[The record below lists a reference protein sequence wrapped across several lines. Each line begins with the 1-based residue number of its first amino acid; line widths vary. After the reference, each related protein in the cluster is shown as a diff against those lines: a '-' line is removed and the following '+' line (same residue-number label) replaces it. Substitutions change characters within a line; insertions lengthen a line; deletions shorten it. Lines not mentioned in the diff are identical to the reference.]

1 VSHHFDS
8 PTAIADGRINLC
20 DLFVFPGAPDT
31 TTLILTV
38 NPDAGR
44 SSATTFRPDALYE
57 FVVASDGGT
66 REDIAFRVTFTE
78 PDNAGNQQMHVLR
91 ADGAPHGT
99 EGTLLG
105 EGHTGEVFPLAPAG
119 WRGRDWPRIPS
130 PPKGSP
136 WPDSFRG
143 SQPGNTTPA
152 SSRPRQA
159 MSSPAV
165 TSPPSPCRYPTPT

>member
-1 VSHHFDS
+1 MKETQVSHHFDS

-20 DLFVFPGAPDT
+20 DLFVFPGAPGT

-78 PDNAGNQQMHVLR
+78 RDNAGNQQMRVLR
-91 ADGAPHGT
+91 ANGAAARQGT

-105 EGHTGEVFPLAPAG
+105 EGRTGEIFPLALAG
-119 WRGRDWPRIPS
+119 WHGRDWPRIPS
-130 PPKGSP
+130 PPTESP
-136 WPDSFRG
+136 WPDSSRG
-143 SQPGNTTPA
+143 SQQGSTTPA

-159 MSSPAV
+159 ISSPAV
-165 TSPPSPCRYPTPT
+165 M